1 MAGQFKLRP
10 LDQFDLH
17 TLISFKVGSYNFDFT
32 NSTLFMVIG
41 LLCVSGFLMLVIRK
55 PKLVPGKLQAA
66 GELIHNFVLG
76 TLNENTLGEGEK
88 YFPFIFSL
96 FCFILTLNLLGLV
109 PHGFTVTSH
118 ISVTL
123 ALALIVFIVLN
134 VVAFYLH
141 GIKFFSFFLPKG
153 IPLLLAPIMILI
165 ELFVYLIRPLTL
177 SIRLA
182 ANMIAGHILLY
193 IAATFIVLAGIF
205 VGVIP
210 IPFVIA
216 FTGLELFV
224 AILQA
229 YIFTILTCT
238 YLNDAIHLH

>member
-1 MAGQFKLRP
+1 MF
-10 LDQFDLH
+10 
-17 TLISFKVGSYNFDFT
+17 
-32 NSTLFMVIG
+32 IG
-41 LLCVSGFLMLVIRK
+41 LVCLSIFLALVIRK
-55 PKLVPGKLQAA
+55 PKLVPGKLQAT
-66 GELIHNFVLG
+66 GELIHDFVLE

-123 ALALIVFIVLN
+123 TLALIVFVVLN
-134 VVAFYLH
+134 IIAFSLH
-141 GIKFFSFFLPKG
+141 GMKFFSFFLPDG
-153 IPLLLAPIMILI
+153 IPLLLAPVIILI

-182 ANMIAGHILLY
+182 ANMIAGHVLLY
-193 IAATFIVLAGIF
+193 IAATFIILAGIQW
-205 VGVIP
+205 GIIP

-216 FTGLELFV
+216 FTGLEIFV